1 MPKHGDLA
9 IALRSKLIELDDAA
23 FSDEGFNGRAHGSL
37 LRLKARSVPADREY
51 LDDIVEIAG

>member
-23 FSDEGFNGRAHGSL
+23 FSDEGFMAVPWIVTALESPQRSRGSG
-37 LRLKARSVPADREY
+37 VPRRCR
-51 LDDIVEIAG
+51 